1 MEDTVYSGRSF
12 GVAGMTKFLFI
23 SIFSIGLFICPMEI
37 QPTFAQ
43 TITLG
48 IPNPSSI
55 TFNDADPDLTPS
67 LAANSTVTLSIRVRN
82 NGGNNWRLTHLAA
95 GDLSS
100 SIPISNISWTVTPQ
114 PPFVNGLMSKSV
126 AQIAAQGVGNVNP
139 AQTGTFTFRIVNLW
153 SYNTGNF
160 SVVTT
165 FTLSAP

>member
-1 MEDTVYSGRSF
+1 MEDTVYSGRF
-12 GVAGMTKFLFI
+12 FRGAGMKRFLFVFII
-23 SIFSIGLFICPMEI
+23 SIAFFVSSGIQSVFS
-37 QPTFAQ
+37 Q
-43 TITLG
+43 TL
-48 IPNPSSI
+48 NLSLNYSSI
-55 TFNDADPDLTPS
+55 TFNDADPDVTNPLP
-67 LAANSTVTLSIRVRN
+67 ANRTVRVTIRVRN
-82 NGGNNWRLTHLAA
+82 NAGNNWRLTHLAA

-114 PPFVNGLMSKSV
+114 PPFVNGSMNKSV

-139 AQTGTFTFRIVNLW
+139 AQTGTFTFRIANLW